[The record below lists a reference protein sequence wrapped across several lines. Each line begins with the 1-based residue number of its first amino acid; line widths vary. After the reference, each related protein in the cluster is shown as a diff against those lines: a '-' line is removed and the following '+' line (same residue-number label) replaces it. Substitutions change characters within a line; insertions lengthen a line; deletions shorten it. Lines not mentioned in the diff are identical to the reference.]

1 MHNLKKLIF
10 LYLCLVSTCCFAKL
24 TQNEEHAKTEGIILY
39 NQYKVAAPQLLI
51 AANAGD
57 SEAQFYLGNEIRNSK
72 KYITPEAIKWYT
84 ASADQGNYYAMFQLS
99 RLDSDLCKITKTC
112 NSDNRT
118 ASDWFK
124 TLIDTLKPL
133 ADKGDGDAM
142 AVLYNATGKM
152 EWLERSAEANS
163 PQGQWMLAN
172 LYQDGKGTFFIPG
185 SREKAVN
192 ELLKS
197 ASENGNP
204 KAMLR
209 YFGKLR
215 AQKSLLEARRW
226 LEQAAETGY
235 ANAVYNYGYFLAVE
249 PDALGFKRDLIKGYA
264 LISTLKTLNGGG
276 NMQQDVN
283 DTIPEITSQM
293 TSEQISEGKL
303 VAEKWEASH
312 PALSFF
318 PDKLTY

>member
-1 MHNLKKLIF
+1 MHYLKNLIF
-10 LYLCLVSTCCFAKL
+10 LYLCLVSSCCFAKL
-24 TQNEEHAKTEGIILY
+24 TQDEEHAKIEGIILY

-57 SEAQFYLGNEIRNSK
+57 SDAQFYLGNEIRNSK
-72 KYITPEAIKWYT
+72 KYVTPDALKWYK
-84 ASADQGNYYAMFQLS
+84 ASADQENYYAILQLA
-99 RLDSDLCKITKTC
+99 RLDSDPCNITKTC
-112 NSDNRT
+112 NLDGRT
-118 ASDWFK
+118 TNDWFK
-124 TLIDTLKPL
+124 MLINTLKPL
-133 ADKGDGDAM
+133 ADNGDGEAM
-142 AVLYNATGKM
+142 AVLYNATGKI
-152 EWLERSAEANS
+152 EWLEKSAKANY

-172 LYQDGKGTFFIPG
+172 LYQDGKGVFFIPG
-185 SREKAVN
+185 SREKAVA

-215 AQKSLLEARRW
+215 GQKSFLEARHW

-249 PDALGFKRDLIKGYA
+249 PEAIGFEKDLIKGYA
-264 LISTLKTLNGGG
+264 LILTLKTLDGGG

-283 DTIPEITSQM
+283 DTLPEITSQM
-293 TSEQISEGKL
+293 TSEQISEGEMLAKT
-303 VAEKWEASH
+303 WEAHH